1 MSQPVGI
8 LTFHNGPNYG
18 AFMQAW
24 HLREAVKKLGVE
36 AFAINY
42 LHSTHVEHNKQSRP
56 ITNLSSLKHWI
67 HWRAKRAPFRGIA
80 DSLCRDPFTTDTAK
94 VPWTSYRG
102 ILVGSDVVLDFQN
115 PDFGRDPAYFGALP
129 EQSQTPFATYAASC
143 GKADVEADLPDFV
156 HGLKRF
162 TALGVR
168 DRTTHRLVSRATAR
182 DATLVV
188 DPTWL
193 GDDPPPRVKKRPKQP
208 YVVVYGASVG
218 DVLGPALSAY
228 CKKRGLLLVSAAAR
242 CRWADLKLRS
252 LHPFD
257 WVDLIR
263 GAEATVISGLH
274 GTLYSIKYG
283 KPFILVNNESTNQK
297 VRLALEKTGQGF
309 RLFERS
315 SLNSEVLG
323 LLEKGGGQ
331 IPEVP
336 AHWIQESKAFLE
348 ASLSFTD
355 SRNESQEQ

>member
-1 MSQPVGI
+1 MQSPVGI

-24 HLREAVKKLGVE
+24 HLREAVKNLGQEVYT
-36 AFAINY
+36 INY
-42 LHSTHVEHNKQSRP
+42 LHPTHLQHNKQSRP
-56 ITNLSSLKHWI
+56 VRSLSSLKHWY

-80 DSLCRDPFTTDTAK
+80 DGLCREPFTTDPAQ

-115 PDFGRDPAYFGALP
+115 SDFGCDPAYFGALP

-143 GKADVEADLPDFV
+143 GKADIEGDIPDFV
-156 HGLKRF
+156 QGLRRF
-162 TALGVR
+162 TSLGVR
-168 DRTTHRLVSRATAR
+168 DRTTHQLVARATGR

-193 GDDPPPRVKKRPKQP
+193 GQDPPALKRQRPRKP
-208 YVVVYGASVG
+208 YIVVYGASVG
-218 DVLGPALSAY
+218 NVLGPALAAY

-242 CRWADLKLRS
+242 CQWADIKLRC

-297 VRLALEKTGQGF
+297 VRLALEKTGQNF
-309 RLFERS
+309 RIFERS
-315 SLNSEVLG
+315 ELDSDIVG
-323 LLEKGGGQ
+323 LLEPDGGTLPST
-331 IPEVP
+331 PEEWITQSKDFLAKSLAFTPTHP
-336 AHWIQESKAFLE
+336 ALQL
-348 ASLSFTD
+348 
-355 SRNESQEQ
+355 R